1 MKNFLKNDL
10 KIIDGAIKLA
20 STKLNISTKIV
31 EKDLWV
37 CYVLDFLF
45 NASEYKDY
53 YEFKGGTSLSKV
65 YNLINRFSEDI
76 DIVLNSKVLGLNLE
90 DVKLTDSNNQRNKK
104 AKEFNDKAI
113 IFYKEKL
120 IPELKEYVKTINKDL
135 TITLNEKDLAIYL
148 TYPNNNKD
156 TYIANHVKIEI
167 GPLAAFMPNEVK
179 EISSYVSE
187 ALPHLFTNHKF
198 KVRVTK
204 PIRTFFE
211 KIVILHQEA
220 HRVSGNLPS
229 RYFRHYYDVYML
241 SKKGILNEA
250 LSNLDLLD
258 EVRDFTMK
266 FYNRS
271 WSNFETARIGSLRI
285 APNEKYINELK
296 QDYLNMQVMI
306 YGEIPSFEE
315 IMIRLKEIENI
326 INNKF

>member
-1 MKNFLKNDL
+1 MNNFLKNDL
-10 KIIDGAIKLA
+10 KTINGSINLTAIKLNMPR
-20 STKLNISTKIV
+20 SIV

-45 NASEYKDY
+45 NESEYKDY

-76 DIVLNSKVLGLNLE
+76 DIVLNSKILGLNLD

-113 IFYKEKL
+113 VFYKEKL
-120 IPELKEYVKTINKDL
+120 IPELKEYVKDINKEIN
-135 TITLNEKDLAIYL
+135 ITLNEKELAIYL
-148 TYPNNNKD
+148 EYPTNNKD
-156 TYIANHVKIEI
+156 TYIANKVKIEI

-179 EISSYVSE
+179 EISPYVSE
-187 ALPHLFTNHKF
+187 VFPNLFTNHKF

-220 HRVSGNLPS
+220 HRISGNLPS

-241 SKKGILNEA
+241 SKTNV
-250 LSNLDLLD
+250 LD

-271 WSNFETARIGSLRI
+271 WSNFETAKVGSLKI
-285 APNEKYINELK
+285 TPNEKYINELK

-306 YGEIPSFEE
+306 YGDKPNLLEIITGLTE
-315 IMIRLKEIENI
+315 LENK

>member
-148 TYPNNNKD
+148 TYPTNNKD

-204 PIRTFFE
+204 PIRTFF
-211 KIVILHQEA
+211 
-220 HRVSGNLPS
+220 
-229 RYFRHYYDVYML
+229 
-241 SKKGILNEA
+241 
-250 LSNLDLLD
+250 
-258 EVRDFTMK
+258 
-266 FYNRS
+266 
-271 WSNFETARIGSLRI
+271 
-285 APNEKYINELK
+285 
-296 QDYLNMQVMI
+296 
-306 YGEIPSFEE
+306 
-315 IMIRLKEIENI
+315 
-326 INNKF
+326 